1 MTRTFSVIFIHFRFL
16 FGVRPVLNR
25 NQKFEEDDNRYVN
38 MQYINIATS
47 NVKGIVLTLFL
58 NRIFIND
65 SFHFFLFLSWVVLN
79 IAVSH
84 MHLTVLLW
92 LWGSC
97 HISGFLA
104 RNWTNSM
111 ANENYSLFFFYCVYF
126 SLSFVQSY
134 LVHYTFLKSFFSS
147 NSHVLPKK
155 AGNLGAKT
163 RADTTLLHSV
173 VREKE
178 KKERRKCLQCTLICP
193 KITSA
198 FNMQT
203 SEFNSPF
210 IPQHLLSQPQQ
221 CSPGIDQLI
230 QNAGEK
236 FFKIFIKNLSDCR
249 ACKQCVSRI
258 KITP

>member
-1 MTRTFSVIFIHFRFL
+1 MNSGVMSQGEISWQSV
-16 FGVRPVLNR
+16 FGVKGLIASFCLNDEDAFGHFHPLPVPFRGFYPVLNR
-25 NQKFEEDDNRYVN
+25 NQKFEEDDNRYVT

-65 SFHFFLFLSWVVLN
+65 SFHFFLFLSLVILN

-84 MHLTVLLW
+84 MHLTFLLW

-104 RNWTNSM
+104 RKWTNSM
-111 ANENYSLFFFYCVYF
+111 VDENYSLFFFCCVFF
-126 SLSFVQSY
+126 SLSSVQCY

-147 NSHVLPKK
+147 NSHVLSKK

-178 KKERRKCLQCTLICP
+178 KKSKGSVYSVL
-193 KITSA
+193 
-198 FNMQT
+198 
-203 SEFNSPF
+203 
-210 IPQHLLSQPQQ
+210 
-221 CSPGIDQLI
+221 
-230 QNAGEK
+230 
-236 FFKIFIKNLSDCR
+236 
-249 ACKQCVSRI
+249 
-258 KITP
+258 

>member
-1 MTRTFSVIFIHFRFL
+1 MTRTLSVIFIHFRFL
-16 FGVRPVLNR
+16 FGVLSSLNR

-65 SFHFFLFLSWVVLN
+65 SFRFFLFLSWVVLN

-111 ANENYSLFFFYCVYF
+111 ANENYSLFFFYF

-147 NSHVLPKK
+147 NSHVLSKK

-163 RADTTLLHSV
+163 RADTTLLYCTVSS
-173 VREKE
+173 E
-178 KKERRKCLQCTLICP
+178 KKK
-193 KITSA
+193 KK
-198 FNMQT
+198 
-203 SEFNSPF
+203 SEGSVYSV
-210 IPQHLLSQPQQ
+210 L
-221 CSPGIDQLI
+221 
-230 QNAGEK
+230 
-236 FFKIFIKNLSDCR
+236 
-249 ACKQCVSRI
+249 
-258 KITP
+258 